1 MSLVLNTVLVFLG
14 LAVVLWLLS
23 PRLLPALGTFLVKLD
38 LSSRLKKAE
47 FEQKSFVLP
56 NGRGAWYLERVDS
69 GHTEDKPLVIF
80 PGLSVSMHLMGA
92 QLADLLKHIPNR
104 RVIVIELPYHGRRVS
119 MKSDFRDPGLALD
132 AVTES
137 IAMVVDNLGG
147 LDSFDLMGYSLGGVL
162 ATNFALK
169 HPDRVGKVVLLAPY
183 YFNEATTEQYNAV
196 FETKRWRSLAAW
208 QGRDELESWF
218 YNWLGL
224 DKNDALPGFIF
235 SGLAGLRAEQYPND
249 YWVGFY
255 NRLHDDCQSSRSF
268 LADNNDAIG
277 ALSSEVLLIAASD
290 DAICDAEKLTKLS
303 SVFNPEKTDIITVDA
318 GHFFAPNDRTLFEVS
333 ADETGAFLN
342 R

>member
-1 MSLVLNTVLVFLG
+1 MSLVLNTVLVLLG

-38 LSSRLKKAE
+38 LSSRLKKAD

-56 NGRGAWYLERVDS
+56 NGRGAWYRERVNS

-80 PGLSVSMHLMGA
+80 PGLSVAMHLMGA

-137 IAMVVDNLGG
+137 LAMVVDNLGG
-147 LDSFDLMGYSLGGVL
+147 LDSFDLMGHSLGGVL

-169 HPDRVGKVVLLAPY
+169 PPDRVGKVGLLAPY

-208 QGRDELESWF
+208 QGRD
-218 YNWLGL
+218 
-224 DKNDALPGFIF
+224 
-235 SGLAGLRAEQYPND
+235 
-249 YWVGFY
+249 
-255 NRLHDDCQSSRSF
+255 
-268 LADNNDAIG
+268 
-277 ALSSEVLLIAASD
+277 
-290 DAICDAEKLTKLS
+290 
-303 SVFNPEKTDIITVDA
+303 
-318 GHFFAPNDRTLFEVS
+318 
-333 ADETGAFLN
+333 
-342 R
+342 